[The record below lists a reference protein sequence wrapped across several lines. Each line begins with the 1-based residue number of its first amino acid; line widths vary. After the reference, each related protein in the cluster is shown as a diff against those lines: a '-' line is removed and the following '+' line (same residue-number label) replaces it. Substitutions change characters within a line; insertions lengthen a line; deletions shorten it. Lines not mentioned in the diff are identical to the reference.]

1 MALIEPVRWREVPWG
16 WLVVATLLTAF
27 GVAFV
32 ISACYDPNERFGL
45 GKEAR
50 MQLVWWGISLSACIG
65 VLQLPFSTWRALA
78 IPAFVAGI
86 MLELFMAAAAGSAL
100 VPVIKGQANW
110 VVLGPLRLQPVEFI
124 KLGALLACAR
134 LLSSPDF
141 QPTRLLHVLGALCLA
156 ALPAGLHARNDL
168 GSSLTFPPMIFGMLI
183 AAGMRLRHLV
193 GILALSLGGLFTLFL
208 VLLMDPGGS
217 PALKKLQDSVLPREG
232 NRSYQYKRIEAWLHP
247 DEYALTESY
256 QTLRSVRSIGSG
268 RWLGKG
274 YLEGEQN
281 RLGWL
286 PEKHTDLIFAV
297 VGEEVGFIGCT
308 VALGLFLAFAWA
320 GMHAAALCRDPCGR
334 LLIVGYT
341 CLLMGQASINL
352 AVAMGLMPVTGVPL
366 PFFSYGGSS
375 LLANYLGLGIALAAA
390 AAPRRGTAKTT
401 LI

>member
-50 MQLVWWGISLSACIG
+50 MQLVWWGISLAACIG

-78 IPAFVAGI
+78 IPAFIAGI
-86 MLELFMAAAAGSAL
+86 LLELFMAAAAGSAL

-134 LLSSPDF
+134 LLASPDF
-141 QPTRLLHVLGALCLA
+141 QPTRLLHVIGALSLA
-156 ALPAGLHARNDL
+156 ALPAALHARNDL

-193 GILALSLGGLFTLFL
+193 GILALSLGGLFILFV

-217 PALKKLQDSVLPREG
+217 PGLKKLQDSVLPREG

-297 VGEEVGFIGCT
+297 VGEEVGFVGCT

-390 AAPRRGTAKTT
+390 AAPRRATGKTT
-401 LI
+401 LN